1 MFPPVRPIYPQATR
15 RARGRGPETHAPG
28 DSRRPFPRA
37 RPHRTLAEIVAEEER
52 VVAEA
57 ARPFRLLE
65 YPTCARPF
73 EHLGYRARVAKVD
86 QHAAIPCPTPRLG
99 GPAESSQQLGVV
111 GGVYRLGRPL
121 GAGPP
126 ARANA
131 GRPPRAKTSSPE
143 SSATVGRPLFR
154 AKYSALARALPG
166 TTRRA
171 PAGLPGE
178 IGRFRHRPERRHRCP
193 VGSRRRPI
201 SCCLP
206 PLRVAARI
214 FTCPGPSAA
223 PGTTR
228 RCRAR
233 PDRAARRAGRG
244 RTCRAPPCPAPPRIS
259 PDRS

>member
-1 MFPPVRPIYPQATR
+1 MKCTPPV
-15 RARGRGPETHAPG
+15 THGVLFPG
-28 DSRRPFPRA
+28 LGLTEA
-37 RPHRTLAEIVAEEER
+37 LAEVVAEEER

-65 YPTCARPF
+65 YPTSARPL
-73 EHLGYRARVAKVD
+73 EHLGYGTGVTKID
-86 QHAAIPCPTPRLG
+86 QDAAIPCPAPRLG

-121 GAGPP
+121 GTGPP
-126 ARANA
+126 PRPNPGLPAESEDLESGVVGDGGETALPCEIFRLGA
-131 GRPPRAKTSSPE
+131 GIGQERLAEFQQVFLGDGKIPTSS
-143 SSATVGRPLFR
+143 G
-154 AKYSALARALPG
+154 K
-166 TTRRA
+166 TTSM
-171 PAGLPGE
+171 
-178 IGRFRHRPERRHRCP
+178 P

-244 RTCRAPPCPAPPRIS
+244 RTWHAPPCPAPPRIS